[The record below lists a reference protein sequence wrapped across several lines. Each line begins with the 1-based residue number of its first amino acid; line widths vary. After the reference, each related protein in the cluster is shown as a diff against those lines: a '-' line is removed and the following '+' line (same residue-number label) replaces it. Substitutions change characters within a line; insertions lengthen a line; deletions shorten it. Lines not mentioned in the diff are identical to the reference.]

1 MNRPI
6 LFLLIL
12 SSPFW
17 TQSQERH
24 SLYPDSLFST
34 YYHQRVTHFNTLEQ
48 RSDDI
53 IFLGNS
59 ITDGGEWSELFHDI
73 RIKNRGISGDISAG
87 IINRLDGLLETAPAK
102 IFLLIGINDLA
113 RNTSTDS
120 LWHNYQRIIAMV
132 KNRQAGTKLY
142 IQSILPVSAYYQKF
156 SGHTSKRD
164 SIARINA
171 LLEKNQ
177 SLYGYTFINL
187 HDAFC
192 DETGRLNKTLT
203 NDGLHLKGEG
213 YLLWKHLVYP
223 YVYDVQEKTA
233 VLPVPKN
240 MNWNAALYPYWKL
253 KNALV
258 NDSSLLQL
266 DVARILGHALTIN
279 TKEKE
284 IKGGQPVLKL
294 LLGNADAP
302 LLKEEAYHIQID
314 SLTATITANT
324 LKGIF
329 YGLQTF
335 KQLARDQTFI
345 DGCSITD
352 WPSFEWRGYMT
363 DAGRNYESVSLLKQ
377 QIEVMSR
384 YKMNVF
390 HFHPTEDIAWRWE
403 IKKYPALTATENML
417 RNKGMYYTIAEIKD
431 LIQYCKDRYI
441 QFVPEI
447 DMPGHSA
454 AFMRAMGVDMQSEKG
469 KAIVA
474 DILQEIFATYS
485 FPYFHIGGDEVRIK
499 DTAFIPLVDKIV
511 RENHS
516 EVIGW
521 KPGGNF
527 AHQTILQLWNGNE
540 AIHAGFRYIDS
551 RHLYINHFDPFES
564 VMSIYSR
571 KIGNTDQQNKEVMGA
586 ELCLWN
592 DRNVA
597 NESDLLRM
605 NPVYPDMLVFAEKL
619 WNGKGEDGF
628 VTNIHADHRE
638 AVSAFA
644 AFEKKIL
651 EHQQLYFK
659 EFPFAYTP
667 QSGSEWKLAGPF
679 DNQGKLE
686 SSFSP
691 EQEIFNTLY
700 TKAVKTVIGNTI
712 VLRHFWDPIIKGV
725 LDTPRVNSTWYALN
739 KRWSDVEGLIPC
751 WIGFND
757 FSRSTATDNPPAG
770 YWDNRQS
777 CIWVNG
783 KLIAAPQWERAGQ
796 RSDLETP
803 LSDQGYSYRKP
814 MMVYMKKGWN
824 EILVKLPVGSFKGTN
839 WQNPVK
845 WMFSF
850 STVQPE

>member
-1 MNRPI
+1 MNRPF

-17 TQSQERH
+17 AQSQEHRP
-24 SLYPDSLFST
+24 LYPDSLFST

-59 ITDGGEWSELFHDI
+59 ITDGGEWGELFHDI

-120 LWHNYQRIIAMV
+120 LWHNYLRIISMV
-132 KNRQAGTKLY
+132 KNRQSGTKLY
-142 IQSILPVSAYYQKF
+142 IQSILPVSEYYQKF

-164 SIARINA
+164 SIAIINT

-177 SLYGYTFINL
+177 SVYGYTYINL

-192 DETGRLNKTLT
+192 DQTGRLNKNLT

-223 YVYDVQEKTA
+223 YVYDVQPKA
-233 VLPVPKN
+233 ALLPAPKKC
-240 MNWNAALYPYWKL
+240 NWNGAMFPFYKL

-258 NDSSLLQL
+258 NDSSILQL
-266 DVARILGHALTIN
+266 DIAGITGHTLTVN

-284 IKGGQPVLKL
+284 VKSGQPILKL
-294 LLGNADAP
+294 LLGKVNAP
-302 LLKEEAYHIQID
+302 MLKEEAYTIQID
-314 SLTATITANT
+314 AESATITANT
-324 LKGIF
+324 VKGLF

-363 DAGRNYESVSLLKQ
+363 DAGRNFESVSLLKQ
-377 QIEVMSR
+377 QLDIMSR
-384 YKMNVF
+384 YKMNIF
-390 HFHPTEDIAWRWE
+390 HLHLTEDIAWRWE
-403 IKKYPALTATENML
+403 IKKYPALTAPENML
-417 RNKGMYYTIAEIKD
+417 RDKGLFYSVADIKA
-431 LIQYCKDRYI
+431 LISYCKNRFI
-441 QFVPEI
+441 TLVPEL

-454 AFMRAMGVDMQSEKG
+454 AFTRAMGVDMQSEKG
-469 KAIVA
+469 KAIIA

-485 FPYFHIGGDEVRIK
+485 FPYFHIGGDEVKIK
-499 DTAFIPLVDKIV
+499 DTAFIPFAEKIV
-511 RENHS
+511 RANHS

-527 AHQTILQLWNGNE
+527 ASQTILQLWNGNE

-571 KIGNTDQQNKEVMGA
+571 KIGNTDQENNEVKGA

-592 DRNVA
+592 DRKVA
-597 NESDLLRM
+597 AETDLLRM
-605 NPVYPDMLVFAEKL
+605 NPVYPDMLVFAEKV
-619 WNGKGEDGF
+619 WNGKGTEGF
-628 VTNIHADHRE
+628 VSHINIHYPE
-638 AVSAFA
+638 AISEFA
-644 AFEKKIL
+644 GFEKRLL
-651 EHQQLYFK
+651 EQQQLYFK
-659 EFPFAYTP
+659 EQPFAYTP

-679 DNQGKLE
+679 NNQGKLD

-691 EQEIFNTLY
+691 EQENFNILY
-700 TKAVKTVIGNTI
+700 TKTVKTVIGNTI
-712 VLRHFWDPIIKGV
+712 VLRHFWDPMIKGV
-725 LDTPRVNSTWYALN
+725 LDTPRVNSTWYALS
-739 KRWSDVEGLIPC
+739 KIWSDVEGLVPC

-777 CIWVNG
+777 CIRVNG
-783 KLIAAPQWERAGQ
+783 KLIPPPQWERAGQ
-796 RSDLETP
+796 KGDLEIP

-850 STVQPE
+850 STVHSE